1 MLVLCD
7 FARLGTPDAVYDYLS
22 EELQLPPYFGR
33 NLDALHD
40 VLTEPCF
47 GGGCLVLFV
56 NCAGFAESMPRYYAA
71 MQQMCKAAADANPG
85 LIVEFTD

>member
-40 VLTEPCF
+40 CLTDIGAPTRLILT
-47 GGGCLVLFV
+47 G
-56 NCAGFAESMPRYYAA
+56 
-71 MQQMCKAAADANPG
+71 AAAPVAQRFLPVLRDAAKRNRY
-85 LIVEFTD
+85 LSVEVHEG